1 VQPSFAPSSGWWSGA
16 GLGAGTPAQSRPDC
30 AGASKLCV
38 KVRRPSTGGML
49 KPNLAIPWLPCSL
62 PAWAARHSNPQK
74 TVPLLTRTISRIEAA
89 ICQLDGAIRAYFE
102 DDLVSALT
110 LAGAA
115 ERVLSDL
122 QPQDGLLGVDAYSW
136 RAAINL
142 YIKTEHQ
149 KEAAKWYRRAYDQLR
164 HADRDKSETIEINQ
178 TVVDIYILM
187 AVFAFHFVTKQT
199 TTNVRIYELW
209 FCIHYPDLVK
219 KGTEFAAR
227 LEKALPLLP
236 EGVTKKEFYR
246 SVGKAFAD
254 VERSTLRVPRQA
266 PLQ

>member
-1 VQPSFAPSSGWWSGA
+1 
-16 GLGAGTPAQSRPDC
+16 
-30 AGASKLCV
+30 
-38 KVRRPSTGGML
+38 M
-49 KPNLAIPWLPCSL
+49 
-62 PAWAARHSNPQK
+62 
-74 TVPLLTRTISRIEAA
+74 TRTISRIDAA
-89 ICQLDGAIRAYFE
+89 TCQLDGAIKAYFE

-149 KEAAKWYRRAYDQLR
+149 KEAARLYRRAYDQLR
-164 HADRDKSETIEINQ
+164 HADRDKSETIEINEM
-178 TVVDIYILM
+178 VVDIYILM
-187 AVFAFHFVTKQT
+187 AIFAFNFVTKIT

-209 FCIHYPDLVK
+209 FGIHYPDLLK
-219 KGTEFAAR
+219 KGSEFATK
-227 LEKALPLLP
+227 LEKALPLP
-236 EGVTKKEFYR
+236 EGTTKQEFYR
-246 SVGKAFAD
+246 SVGKAFAAL
-254 VERSTLRVPRQA
+254 ERRTLRVPRQA